1 MDCNYQLLIRVIDE
15 AMVELGTSGLI
26 DGRKVR
32 DVLLDIRSMCAQYDE
47 EIADSDSSRLRE
59 IEPV

>member
-32 DVLLDIRSMCAQYDE
+32 DILLDLRSMCVQYDE
-47 EIADSDSSRLRE
+47 EVVPAEVI
-59 IEPV
+59 

>member
-15 AMVELGTSGLI
+15 AMAELGTSGLI

-32 DVLLDIRSMCAQYDE
+32 DILLDLRSMCAQYDE
-47 EIADSDSSRLRE
+47 EVLTEVIPE
-59 IEPV
+59 VV